1 MAILELSPQD
11 SIYYE
16 YAAPTSSD
24 GCTFVFFNALTGST
38 DMWNAAISPQLQEA
52 GHGTLLFNF
61 RGQSNTSFAPGTR
74 LNPQLISDDAQKLL
88 KETTPP
94 KPVFV
99 GLSIGGLFAAYT
111 YLNGSDAAGLI
122 FLNTLR
128 RDGARLRWINDAT
141 VLYAKVGGMDLLKD
155 CMFPLL
161 FDEEWLEAL
170 EPLRLE
176 YSRIWLPPPKTHFF
190 STDWRARYVFEFL
203 LPPAEEIL
211 RWRLE
216 RGSRKSHPVDA
227 GVTLDQVERQLAV
240 YREAALYFHRSGLL
254 TYVREEIEGMPKS
267 IKIAAQQAG

>member
-1 MAILELSPQD
+1 MSELSEFELIPVDEVQD
-11 SIYYE
+11 IKGFSFPAGLKYRQLVVTG
-16 YAAPTSSD
+16 PP
-24 GCTFVFFNALTGST
+24 GCGKTRLINKIGGWPEEGYIDLTLKNWWRAQSLTYRPREVHLGFPFVGHPEALT
-38 DMWNAAISPQLQEA
+38 
-52 GHGTLLFNF
+52 
-61 RGQSNTSFAPGTR
+61 
-74 LNPQLISDDAQKLL
+74 
-88 KETTPP
+88 
-94 KPVFV
+94 V
-99 GLSIGGLFAAYT
+99 
-111 YLNGSDAAGLI
+111 
-122 FLNTLR
+122 
-128 RDGARLRWINDAT
+128 
-141 VLYAKVGGMDLLKD
+141 
-155 CMFPLL
+155 